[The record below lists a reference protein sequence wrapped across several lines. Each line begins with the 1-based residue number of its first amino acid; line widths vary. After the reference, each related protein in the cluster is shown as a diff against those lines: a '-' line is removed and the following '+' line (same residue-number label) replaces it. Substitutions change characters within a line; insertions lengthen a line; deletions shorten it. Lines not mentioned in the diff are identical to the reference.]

1 MNLKKLMIEREM
13 TAADISRKTGMTQ
26 AALSRYINDKRNP
39 RLNSVIKIA
48 KALNVPIELLLKGVD
63 EWWNLQY

>member
-1 MNLKKLMIEREM
+1 MNLKKIMIEREM
-13 TAADISRKTGMTQ
+13 TAADIARKTGMTQ

-63 EWWNLQY
+63 E

>member
-1 MNLKKLMIEREM
+1 MSKFAMNLKKLMIEREM
-13 TAADISRKTGMTQ
+13 TAADIARKTGMTQ
-26 AALSRYINDKRNP
+26 AALSRYINDKRIP

-63 EWWNLQY
+63 E

>member
-13 TAADISRKTGMTQ
+13 TAADIARKTGMTQ

-63 EWWNLQY
+63 E

>member
-1 MNLKKLMIEREM
+1 MIEREM
-13 TAADISRKTGMTQ
+13 TAADIARKTGMTQ
-26 AALSRYINDKRNP
+26 AALSRYINDKRIP

-63 EWWNLQY
+63 E

>member
-13 TAADISRKTGMTQ
+13 TAADIARKTGMTQ

-48 KALNVPIELLLKGVD
+48 KALNVPIELLVKGVD
-63 EWWNLQY
+63 E

>member
-1 MNLKKLMIEREM
+1 MSKFTMNLKKLMIEREM
-13 TAADISRKTGMTQ
+13 TAADISRKTGITQ

-63 EWWNLQY
+63 E

>member
-1 MNLKKLMIEREM
+1 MNLKKLMIERKM

-48 KALNVPIELLLKGVD
+48 KALNVPIELLVKGVD
-63 EWWNLQY
+63 E

>member
-13 TAADISRKTGMTQ
+13 TAADIARKTGMTQ

-48 KALNVPIELLLKGVD
+48 KALNVPIELLMKGVD
-63 EWWNLQY
+63 E

>member
-26 AALSRYINDKRNP
+26 AALSRYINDKRIP

-48 KALNVPIELLLKGVD
+48 KALNVPIELLVKGVD
-63 EWWNLQY
+63 E

>member
-26 AALSRYINDKRNP
+26 ATLSRYINGKRIPNI
-39 RLNSVIKIA
+39 NSVIKIA
-48 KALNVPIELLLKGVD
+48 KALNVPIELLMKGVD
-63 EWWNLQY
+63 E

>member
-1 MNLKKLMIEREM
+1 MSKFTMNLKKLMIEREM

-63 EWWNLQY
+63 E